1 MLKEKLELLK
11 QGFQGQEGDG
21 KKKKKI
27 ENLVV
32 LLLLLIVT
40 VVAINYIWKGDNKE
54 KASKNETSGN
64 KKLATNL
71 SENVIE
77 NGEYNA
83 TTQMEENLEKILSQ
97 IQGVGSTK
105 VFVTYSQTS
114 QVIPIYDEDSSKSDT
129 EESDKQ
135 GGNRKVTES
144 SNKKSIVYQ
153 EVNGEKIPITQS
165 VMQPVI
171 EGAIVT
177 AQGASDPNIKT
188 NIIQAVEAVT
198 GLPTHKIQVFEM
210 KKD

>member
-32 LLLLLIVT
+32 LFLLLIIT
-40 VVAINYIWKGDNKE
+40 IVAINYIWKGDSKE
-54 KASKNETSGN
+54 KTAKNEITGN

-83 TTQMEENLEKILSQ
+83 TTQMEESLEKILSQ